1 MLLAQGKIV
10 RTALAL
16 TLIFSAWAIQAQQS
30 SGTLRGRVVDELG
43 GLIIG
48 ARVTVKNGNGEERT
62 AVTDASGSF
71 QLSALVPGK
80 YVVQASAPGFALYE
94 KRDTEVSA
102 QTSTVITIALT
113 VAPLQQE
120 VTTNTSPALNTDPES
135 NAGAIILKSKELDAL
150 PDDPDELANALQALA
165 GPSAGPSGG
174 QIFIDGFTSARLPA
188 KESIRE
194 VRINQNPFSA
204 EFDRIG
210 LGRIDI
216 LTKPGAD
223 KFHGQGSFNFGDE
236 SLNSRNPFAP
246 TRVPFQERN
255 YTGSLSGPIKV
266 KKASF
271 FVDFGRRE
279 TDTNVIINASI
290 LDSALNVI
298 RFNSGV
304 LTPQRRT
311 NFSSRFDYQVNKKN
325 TVTGRYTVT
334 RASFKNSGLSDLTL
348 PSVAYPSSSTE
359 QVVQLTET
367 AVVSPKVIN
376 ETRFQYIFRHSKTD
390 GDNSLPT
397 INVLDAF
404 TDGGAQIGKTSYSDH
419 RWELQNYTLYASG
432 NHTLRVG
439 GRLRGVHV
447 TDSSPLNFGG
457 TFTFGSGNGP
467 QLSSDNRLVLD
478 GNAQP
483 LLITLSSI
491 ERYRRTLL
499 FQQQGLSASEIRAL
513 GGGATQ
519 FSIAT
524 GSPLAKV
531 NQIDFGPFIQD
542 DWRLRPNFT
551 LSLGLRYETQSN
563 IHDRTD
569 FAPRVSFA
577 WGLRGNRTQPAMVIR
592 GGFGV
597 FYDRFPENLT
607 LYATRFNGLN
617 QQRFVINNP
626 DFFPAVPSG
635 EFLASLQV
643 PQTITRVAQD
653 LKTPYTMQ
661 SAVSLERQ
669 LPLRLIVSATFINT
683 RTVHALRSRNVNA
696 PLPGTFDPSVPGSG
710 IRPLDDLGNILEY
723 ESSAWFNQNQLLIN
737 IKNQVNSRFSFF
749 ATYNLSKANAD
760 SDGVDSFPANS
771 YDLHSEYGRSGL
783 DTRHRFVFV
792 GVVDLPRG
800 FSLNP
805 FIVMRSGLP
814 FNIITGRDTNGD
826 ALFTERPALAIDASK
841 PGVVVTPFGA
851 LDPDSTV
858 GQRIIP
864 RNFAEGPG
872 FIAVN
877 IRLSKIFG
885 FGSIP
890 EKSGTQSTATQQQK
904 KKPTGGEGQRTLNI
918 YGNAPIKQRYQLTFS
933 VQVRNLLNRS
943 NFGLPIGNLGS
954 LFFGSPN
961 SLAPSSG
968 FGISGDPIVANR
980 RIETQIRFTF

>member
-1 MLLAQGKIV
+1 MRLAQRKIV
-10 RTALAL
+10 WIVLTP
-16 TLIFSAWAIQAQQS
+16 TLILCAWTIQAQQS

-43 GLIIG
+43 GLITG
-48 ARVTVKNGNGEERT
+48 ARVTVKEASGVEKT

-71 QLSALVPGK
+71 QLSALVPGR
-80 YVVQASAPGFALYE
+80 YVVQASAPGFAIYE
-94 KRDTEVSA
+94 KRDMEVSDR
-102 QTSTVITIALT
+102 TSTVITIILT

-120 VTTNTSPALNTDPES
+120 VTTNASPALNTDPES

-204 EFDRIG
+204 EFDRVG

-216 LTKPGAD
+216 VTKPGAD

-255 YTGSLSGPIKV
+255 YSVSVSGPIKAR
-266 KKASF
+266 KASF

-290 LDSALNVI
+290 LDSALNI
-298 RFNSGV
+298 TTFNSGV

-325 TVTGRYTVT
+325 TVIGRYTVT
-334 RASFKNSGLSDLTL
+334 RATFKNSGLSDLTL
-348 PSVAYPSSSTE
+348 PSVAYPSASTE

-367 AVVSPKVIN
+367 AVVSPKIIN
-376 ETRFQYIFRHSKTD
+376 ETRFQYVLRHSKAD

-404 TDGGAQIGKTSYSDH
+404 TGGGAQIGKSSYSDH

-432 NHTLRVG
+432 NHTLRIG

-467 QLSSDNRLVLD
+467 QLSSDNKVVLE

-483 LLITLSSI
+483 LLIRLSSI

-524 GSPLAKV
+524 GSPFARV
-531 NQIDFGPFIQD
+531 NQIDFGPYIQD

-577 WGLRGNRTQPAMVIR
+577 WGLRGNTTQSRAMVIR
-592 GGFGV
+592 GGFGI

-607 LYATRFNGLN
+607 LNATRFNGIN

-626 DFFPAVPSG
+626 DFFPTVPSG

-661 SAVSLERQ
+661 SAISLERQ
-669 LPLRLIVSATFINT
+669 LPLKLILSATFINS
-683 RTVHALRSRNVNA
+683 RTVHGLRSRNVNA
-696 PLPGTFDPSVPGSG
+696 PLPGTFNPSAPGSG
-710 IRPLDDLGNILEY
+710 TRPLGDVGNILEY

-814 FNIITGRDTNGD
+814 FNIITGRDANGD
-826 ALFTERPALAIDASK
+826 ALFAERPALAIDASK
-841 PGVVVTPFGA
+841 LGVVVTPFGA
-851 LDPDSTV
+851 LDPDSDA

-864 RNFAEGPG
+864 RNFGEGPG

-890 EKSGTQSTATQQQK
+890 EKSGSQSPATQQQ

-918 YGNAPIKQRYQLTFS
+918 YGNAPIKDRYQLTFS

>member
-1 MLLAQGKIV
+1 MRLAQRKIA
-10 RTALAL
+10 RIALAL
-16 TLIFSAWAIQAQQS
+16 TLMFSAWVIQAQQS

-43 GLIIG
+43 GLVTG
-48 ARVTVKNGNGEERT
+48 ARITVKDASGVEKT

-71 QLSALVPGK
+71 QLSALAPGR
-80 YVVQASAPGFALYE
+80 YVLQASAPGFALYE
-94 KRDTEVSA
+94 KRDLEVSA
-102 QTSTVITIALT
+102 GTSTIFTIPLT
-113 VAPLQQE
+113 VAPLRQE
-120 VTTNTSPALNTDPES
+120 VTTNASPALNIDPES

-174 QIFIDGFTSARLPA
+174 QIFIDGFTSARLPS

-204 EFDRIG
+204 EFERIG

-216 LTKPGAD
+216 VTKPGAD

-255 YTGSLSGPIKV
+255 YSASVSGPIKAR
-266 KKASF
+266 KASF

-279 TDTNVIINASI
+279 TDGNVIINASI
-290 LDSALNVI
+290 LDSALNI
-298 RFNSGV
+298 TRFNSGV

-311 NFSSRFDYQVNKKN
+311 NFSSRFDYQVNRKN
-325 TVTGRYTVT
+325 TIIGRYTVG
-334 RASFKNSGLSDLTL
+334 RATFKNSGLSDQTL
-348 PSVAYPSSSTE
+348 PSVAYPSASTE

-367 AVVSPKVIN
+367 AILSPKVIN
-376 ETRFQYIFRHSKTD
+376 ETRFQYVLRHSKAD

-404 TDGGAQIGKTSYSDH
+404 TDGGAQIGMSSNSDH
-419 RWELQNYTLYASG
+419 RWELQNYTLYAPP
-432 NHTLRVG
+432 NHTLRIG

-467 QLSSDNRLVLD
+467 QLSSDNKVVLD

-483 LLITLSSI
+483 LFVKVTSI

-551 LSLGLRYETQSN
+551 LSLGLRYETQTN

-577 WGLRGNRTQPAMVIR
+577 WGLGANKTQSPAMVMR
-592 GGFGV
+592 GGFGI

-607 LYATRFNGLN
+607 LYATRFNGIN

-626 DFFPAVPSG
+626 DFFPTVPSG
-635 EFLASLQV
+635 EFFASLQV

-661 SAVSLERQ
+661 SAVSVERQ

-683 RTVHALRSRNVNA
+683 RTVHGLRSRNVNA
-696 PLPGTFDPSVPGSG
+696 PLPGTFDPSAPGSG
-710 IRPLDDLGNILEY
+710 TRPLGDVGNVLEY
-723 ESSAWFNQNQLLIN
+723 ESSAWLNQNQLLIN

-771 YDLHSEYGRSGL
+771 YDLHSEYGRSAL

-792 GVVDLPRG
+792 GVVDFPRG

-814 FNIITGRDTNGD
+814 FNIITGRDANGD
-826 ALFTERPALAIDASK
+826 ALFAERPALVTEPSK
-841 PGVVVTPFGA
+841 PRVVATPFGA
-851 LDPDSTV
+851 LDPDSDV
-858 GQRIIP
+858 GQQIIP
-864 RNFAEGPG
+864 RNFGEGPG

-877 IRLSKIFG
+877 IRISKIFG

-890 EKSGTQSTATQQQK
+890 EKSGAQSSATQKQ

-918 YGNAPIKQRYQLTFS
+918 YGNAPLKQRYQLTFS

-954 LFFGSPN
+954 LFFGRPN

-968 FGISGDPIVANR
+968 FGISGDPVVANR